1 MTCTVSCQIFLRIV
15 TPESKLSLVVQYHP
29 TNLGLHQIQAFHFSR
44 PHQMSQM
51 VWIYPI
57 KDFHLSP
64 THRPLG
70 VVGFLVILTRLVC
83 HLKVLLQYIKG
94 LYMLTQTI
102 PITGLFLQ
110 ALGKIPFLT
119 LQLQLFHLLVHLKD
133 LWCLKLLAMK
143 SPNKLL
149 LPQVTVILPLS
160 SPQHLEQV
168 S

>member
-1 MTCTVSCQIFLRIV
+1 MTCAVSCQIFLRIV

-44 PHQMSQM
+44 PHQMSQV

-64 THRPLG
+64 THRPLE

-110 ALGKIPFLT
+110 AMGKIPFS
-119 LQLQLFHLLVHLKD
+119 LFNYS
-133 LWCLKLLAMK
+133 C
-143 SPNKLL
+143 S
-149 LPQVTVILPLS
+149 IC
-160 SPQHLEQV
+160 
-168 S
+168 